1 MSVTTALARG
11 RTAAEALM
19 TDTCTI
25 SRRTGEATD
34 PNTGQITPT
43 YAGVYTGKCRFQQ
56 RSAASRETDVGEA
69 TLLLRR
75 MELQLPMAVTGVQ
88 VDDVVTADA
97 SVLDPD
103 LPGRQFVVRD
113 LAHGTHKTA
122 RRIGIQEAT
131 S

>member
-11 RTAAEALM
+11 RAAAEALM

-25 SRRTGEATD
+25 RRRTGEATD
-34 PNTGQITPT
+34 PNSGEIVSTWDD
-43 YAGVYTGKCRFQQ
+43 VYSGKCRFQQ
-56 RSAASRETDVGEA
+56 TTPHAREADVGEA
-69 TLLLRR
+69 ALLLRR
-75 MELQLPMAVTGVQ
+75 MELQLPMSVTGIQ
-88 VDDVVTADA
+88 ADDVVTAVTSA
-97 SVLDPD
+97 LDPD

-122 RRIGIQEAT
+122 RRLGIQEAT